1 MRIMSARAHGFD
13 ILAMWETKTDVQTE
27 FVYLLTWPDE
37 PTMRSAWGTFLA
49 DEEWKEIKRVT
60 SAHAQRGDLVR
71 EIEDRMLVLTS
82 YSPSVLPSKQG

>member
-60 SAHAQRGDLVR
+60 SAQHGDLVGT
-71 EIEDRMLVLTS
+71 IEDRVLLPTS
-82 YSPSVLPSKQG
+82 YSPSMLPWKQR